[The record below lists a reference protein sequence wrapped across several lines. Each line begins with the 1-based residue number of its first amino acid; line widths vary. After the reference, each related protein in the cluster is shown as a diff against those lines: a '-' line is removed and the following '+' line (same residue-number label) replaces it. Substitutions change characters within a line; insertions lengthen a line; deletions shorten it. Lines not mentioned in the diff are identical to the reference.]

1 MFESLINRWLS
12 ATVKLH
18 KTLLNLADS
27 MRLALINLEQ
37 ACERNTILLAT
48 INKENKMWP
57 SSILDLH
64 AHWMFIP
71 HNPRNNR
78 RTKKKR

>member
-1 MFESLINRWLS
+1 MFELLINRWQLATARLHEMLLS
-12 ATVKLH
+12 
-18 KTLLNLADS
+18 LADS

-48 INKENKMWP
+48 IDKENKMWP

-64 AHWMFIP
+64 AHWRLIP
-71 HNPRNNR
+71 HNSRNNR

>member
-1 MFESLINRWLS
+1 MFDFLINRWQL
-12 ATVKLH
+12 ATVRLH
-18 KTLLNLADS
+18 KTLLSLADS

-37 ACERNTILLAT
+37 ACERNTILLST
-48 INKENKMWP
+48 IDKEHKMWP
-57 SSILDLH
+57 SSIFDLH
-64 AHWMFIP
+64 AHWRFIP

>member
-1 MFESLINRWLS
+1 MFEFLINRWQL
-12 ATVKLH
+12 ATVRLNNALLH
-18 KTLLNLADS
+18 FSNSL
-27 MRLALINLEQ
+27 RLALINLEQ
-37 ACERNTILLAT
+37 AGERNTILLAT
-48 INKENKMWP
+48 IDKENKMWP

-78 RTKKKR
+78 RTKKKH

>member
-1 MFESLINRWLS
+1 MFELLINRWQL
-12 ATVKLH
+12 ATARLH
-18 KTLLNLADS
+18 KMLWSLADS

-48 INKENKMWP
+48 IDKENKMWP

-64 AHWMFIP
+64 AHWLFIP